1 MGTLY
6 KVYEDFESVF
16 TLANSTGII
25 ALANNVIENNR
36 EEFANYD
43 KITDFE
49 SAKNF
54 LTEKC
59 LLNVT
64 KLDNSYMYIE
74 DKTIIDIGDNYI
86 TLE

>member
-1 MGTLY
+1 MGKLY

-49 SAKNF
+49 SAKTF
-54 LTEKC
+54 
-59 LLNVT
+59 
-64 KLDNSYMYIE
+64 
-74 DKTIIDIGDNYI
+74 
-86 TLE
+86 